1 MTENRGLKD
10 FGGGSVIQIETLTEA
25 ANRLSATFH
34 PQRIILF
41 GSQARGTADSH
52 SDADILVICPVEGNR
67 RKMMTE
73 MDRALHGL
81 CLARDIMVLTPEEYE
96 RDKWIPG
103 TLARYA
109 SLEGKVLY
117 ERG

>member
-1 MTENRGLKD
+1 M
-10 FGGGSVIQIETLTEA
+10 IQEETLREA
-25 ANRLSATFH
+25 ANRLSAQFH
-34 PQRIILF
+34 PQKIILF

-52 SDADILVICPVEGNR
+52 SDADILVICSVEENR

-73 MDRALHGL
+73 MDRTLHGL
-81 CLARDIMVLTPEEYE
+81 CLARDILILTPEEYE

-109 SLEGKVLY
+109 SREGKILY